1 MVMHV
6 GCLILCSLHSSESF
20 DIISWM
26 LMAIHNVPKGTFIEA
41 YFCGTLHHDKT
52 EALFCGAQKCHEQ
65 YHIHRI
71 NVWYIDLHLWVKYT
85 IHWSYGIHLQY
96 IDPMEMCSHVCV
108 THTLWQGTEVS
119 PKWWRHRPVQSGV
132 NWWCHHP
139 HTGRHSECRFP
150 EVLWPRITKNSR
162 ITWKHVL
169 PIPSTYGL
177 LYWLTRG

>member
-1 MVMHV
+1 MLVAWSSAHCNHLMGFSWPSTRSPKWH
-6 GCLILCSLHSSESF
+6 LHWGVF
-20 DIISWM
+20 LWY
-26 LMAIHNVPKGTFIEA
+26 KK
-41 YFCGTLHHDKT
+41 YHDKT
-52 EALFCGAQKCHEQ
+52 DALFCGAQKCHEH